1 MNIHTYEGKNLEEL
15 KEKAFDSLEKKEDDV
30 FINII
35 EDEGGLFKSKKI
47 KIEVIVKDEL
57 LDYLKET
64 LIDIIN
70 KMGIEVRIE
79 AKVRDNNFKLTLF
92 SDNNAILIGK
102 GGRTIESL
110 QLILRHVISN
120 KIKIPI
126 TISLDVEDY
135 REKQIK
141 RIEFLARKTAKEVL
155 DTGIDVKL
163 DSMNSYE
170 RRVVHEEVS
179 KVKGV
184 HTISEGEE
192 PNRFV
197 IIKKGE

>member
-1 MNIHTYEGKNLEEL
+1 MERYNYEGKNIDEVKMKALE
-15 KEKAFDSLEKKEDDV
+15 SLNKTEDEV
-30 FINII
+30 FINVL
-35 EDEGGLFKSKKI
+35 EDEGGLFKSKKV
-47 KIEVIVKDEL
+47 KIEVIVKEEIL
-57 LDYLKET
+57 NYLK
-64 LIDIIN
+64 DILGDIVD
-70 KMGIEVRIE
+70 KMGIKANIE
-79 AKVRDNNFKLTLF
+79 TKIRDNNFKLTLF
-92 SDNNAILIGK
+92 SNNNAILIGK

-120 KIKIPI
+120 KMRIPI

-135 REKQIK
+135 RAKQIR

-155 DTGIDVKL
+155 STCIEVKL

-179 KVKGV
+179 KIEGV

-192 PNRFV
+192 PNRYVV
-197 IIKKGE
+197 IKPN